1 MNYTEN
7 YQLRK
12 PAANDNYS
20 VDDANFNADRVDAEL
35 AAREG
40 LLKNRSTKDT
50 PVDADGVPLIDSAA
64 SSATKRIT
72 WAKIKAALKTY
83 FDLLYAAV
91 AHTHAAGDITSGVLP
106 VANGG
111 TGRSTFTSG
120 NVLTGN
126 GTSAVGHRAIKHNTS
141 TTDTI
146 SATNSLITES
156 TLRYALNRSTSVY
169 AGDTTYGAY
178 MVRGTSLGATERNPS
193 ANGQIAWTYE

>member
-1 MNYTEN
+1 MTGALTLSGAPAEDLHAATKKYVDDSVPDVTGKADKAVPSAAGNVAALDASGN
-7 YQLRK
+7 LADSGKK
-12 PAANDNYS
+12 PAD
-20 VDDANFNADRVDAEL
+20 F
-35 AAREG
+35 AAAG
-40 LLKNRSTKDT
+40 
-50 PVDADGVPLIDSAA
+50 
-64 SSATKRIT
+64 
-72 WAKIKAALKTY
+72 
-83 FDLLYAAV
+83 
-91 AHTHAAGDITSGVLP
+91 HTHAAGDITSGVLP

>member
-1 MNYTEN
+1 MNYTGN

-20 VDDANFNADRVDAEL
+20 VDDFNFNADKVDAEL

-83 FDLLYAAV
+83 FDVLYAA
-91 AHTHAAGDITSGVLP
+91 ATHTHAAGAITSGTFSVSR
-106 VANGG
+106 GG
-111 TGRSTFTSG
+111 TGQSTLTSG
-120 NVLTGN
+120 YALIGN
-126 GTSAVGHRAIKHNTS
+126 SGNAVSFRAITNSTS
-141 TTDTI
+141 TSGAI
-146 SATNSLITES
+146 VASTNLVTMN
-156 TLRYALNRSTSVY
+156 TLRYGINRTTSVAAADTSY
-169 AGDTTYGAY
+169 TTYMA
-178 MVRGTSLGATERNPS
+178 RGTTLNS
-193 ANGQIAWTYE
+193 AETTPTKNGTIAWTYE

>member
-1 MNYTEN
+1 MNYTGN

-20 VDDANFNADRVDAEL
+20 VDDFNFNADKVDAEL

-91 AHTHAAGDITSGVLP
+91 AHTHTKSQITDFAHKASHKTGGADALTAADIGAAASSHSHAASNITSGTLA
-106 VANGG
+106 VARGG
-111 TGRSTFTSG
+111 TGVTAVGGTDYTTTRFRGSQLRSADTNPT
-120 NVLTGN
+120 TN
-126 GTSAVGHRAIKHNTS
+126 GTIN
-141 TTDTI
+141 
-146 SATNSLITES
+146 
-156 TLRYALNRSTSVY
+156 
-169 AGDTTYGAY
+169 
-178 MVRGTSLGATERNPS
+178 
-193 ANGQIAWTYE
+193 WTYE

>member
-83 FDLLYAAV
+83 FDVLYAAV
-91 AHTHAAGDITSGVLP
+91 AHTHAAGDITSGVVP

-111 TGRSTFTSG
+111 TGKST
-120 NVLTGN
+120 LTNGYALIGN
-126 GTSAVGHRAIKHNTS
+126 GTNAVTLRAI
-141 TTDTI
+141 TDISSSVSTI
-146 SATNSLITES
+146 SLSSNLITS
-156 TLRYALNRSTSVY
+156 RAITNILNRSDTIFSSNTNY
-169 AGDTTYGAY
+169 ATYMA
-178 MVRGTSLGATERNPS
+178 RGTSLNS
-193 ANGQIAWTYE
+193 AETTPTKNGTIAWTYE